1 MGQIFHTFE
10 NHPDDAVRID
20 HKKLLLPIEYKQLDG
35 LYAHPAFIKAIVDLG
50 KGPQSMG
57 TVLNAVATGNAWA
70 RLLKTVYSPW
80 TMIRNLVGNIS
91 FGFVNGHLGI
101 SSTNP
106 WSIARRNLG
115 IVTKV
120 GQEIVLGVGNTV
132 GLQSDKR
139 ATYLSKMRRLG
150 MLDQDIDIRTIE
162 A

>member
-1 MGQIFHTFE
+1 
-10 NHPDDAVRID
+10 
-20 HKKLLLPIEYKQLDG
+20 
-35 LYAHPAFIKAIVDLG
+35 
-50 KGPQSMG
+50 MG

-80 TMIRNLVGNIS
+80 TMIRNLVGNIG

-120 GQEIVLGVGNTV
+120 GQEIVLGIGNTV
-132 GLQSDKR
+132 GKQSDKR
-139 ATYLSKMRRLG
+139 ATYLNKMRRLG
-150 MLDQDIDIRTIE
+150 LLDQDIDIRTIE